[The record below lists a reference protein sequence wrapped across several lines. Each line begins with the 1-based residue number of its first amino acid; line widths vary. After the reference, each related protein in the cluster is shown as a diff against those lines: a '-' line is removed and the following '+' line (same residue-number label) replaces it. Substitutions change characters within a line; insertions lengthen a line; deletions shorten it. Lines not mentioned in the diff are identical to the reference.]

1 MISELQAL
9 EPVLIANESAGQFT
23 VFRPSPSLIVT
34 VGNGAL
40 SLEMAERFVVFLDPL
55 VQDKPAGIDFFHD
68 WWEVGSVDGKA
79 RQRVVQWSKARDR
92 GFSRQSHVLIDSS
105 LIAMGIAASSM
116 ILRTFGVDVRSYSK
130 RLDFDTSLRAA
141 LRNGR

>member
-1 MISELQAL
+1 MIAELQAL
-9 EPVLIANESAGQFT
+9 DPVLIAHESTGQFA
-23 VFRPSPSLIVT
+23 VFRPSGSLMVT
-34 VGNGAL
+34 VGTGAL
-40 SLEMAERFVVFLDPL
+40 SLEMAERFVSFLDPL
-55 VQDKPAGIDFFHD
+55 VQEKPAEIDFFHD
-68 WWEVGSVDGKA
+68 WWEVGSVDSRA

-130 RLDFDTSLRAA
+130 RPDFETTLRAA
-141 LRNGR
+141 MRSAR